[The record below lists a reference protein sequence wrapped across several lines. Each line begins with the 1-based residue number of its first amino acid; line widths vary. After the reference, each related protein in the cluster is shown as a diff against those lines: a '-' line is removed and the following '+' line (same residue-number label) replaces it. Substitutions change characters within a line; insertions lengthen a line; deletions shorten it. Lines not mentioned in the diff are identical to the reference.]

1 MKIVSFDVGVKNLA
15 YCAMRDDGG
24 IEAWEVYGMDPSTTR
39 EPEKLCPEVA
49 RTLDERWPTAFRDAD
64 VVVVERQPGK
74 NRKMKTME
82 AYLHMYFAVRGK
94 RVVLFS
100 PAKKLAGEEAK
111 RAAGDQSMRGKS
123 KYHLRKKTSVVLAE
137 ADLQVRNAAFADFFK
152 DSKKKDDLADCFMQG
167 LAFFRGD
174 ATTKTAANH
183 PVRARKPTANQ
194 ERTKR
199 YTKANIKYLIDAID
213 TSGVVE
219 IFDGDEEE
227 GARRALIRAVEKND
241 DLRKAILRYYATV
254 RACLDALYKEEKKED
269 EDQ

>member
-15 YCAMRDDGG
+15 YCALRDDGG
-24 IEAWEVYGMDPSTTR
+24 IEAWEVYGVDPSTTR

-64 VVVVERQPGK
+64 VVVIERQPGK
-74 NRKMKTME
+74 NRKMKTVE

-100 PAKKLAGEEAK
+100 PSKKLAGED
-111 RAAGDQSMRGKS
+111 AGMHGKS
-123 KYHLRKKTSVVLAE
+123 KYHLRKKTSVILVD
-137 ADLQVRNAAFADFFK
+137 DLLKDERNAAFTDFFK
-152 DSKKKDDLADCFMQG
+152 NSKKKDDLADCLMQG
-167 LAFFRGD
+167 LAFFREGPSTI
-174 ATTKTAANH
+174 AH

-213 TSGVVE
+213 TSTVLE

-227 GARRALIRAVEKND
+227 GAKRALIRVVEKD
-241 DLRKAILRYYATV
+241 VDLRKAVLRHYATV
-254 RACLDALYKEEKKED
+254 RACLDSLYKEKEKSQQQEQ
-269 EDQ
+269 EECP

>member
-15 YCAMRDDGG
+15 YCALRDDGG

-49 RTLDERWPTAFRDAD
+49 RTLDERWPTAFLDAD
-64 VVVVERQPGK
+64 VVVIERQPGK
-74 NRKMKTME
+74 NRKMKTVE

-100 PAKKLAGEEAK
+100 PSKKLEGEDAG
-111 RAAGDQSMRGKS
+111 MHGKS
-123 KYHLRKKTSVVLAE
+123 KYHLRKKTSVLLVD
-137 ADLQVRNAAFADFFK
+137 DLLKDERNAAFTDFFK
-152 DSKKKDDLADCFMQG
+152 NSKKKDDLADCLMQG
-167 LAFFRGD
+167 LAFFREGGPRF
-174 ATTKTAANH
+174 AH

-213 TSGVVE
+213 TSTVLE

-227 GARRALIRAVEKND
+227 GAKRALIRVVEKD
-241 DLRKAILRYYATV
+241 VDLRKAVLRHYATV
-254 RACLDALYKEEKKED
+254 RACLDSLYKEKEKPRQE
-269 EDQ
+269 EEEECP

>member
-15 YCAMRDDGG
+15 YCALRDDGG

-39 EPEKLCPEVA
+39 EPEKLCPEIA

-64 VVVVERQPGK
+64 LVVVERQPGK
-74 NRKMKTME
+74 NRKMKIVE

-100 PAKKLAGEEAK
+100 PAKKLEGEDAG
-111 RAAGDQSMRGKS
+111 MHGKS
-123 KYHLRKKTSVVLAE
+123 KYHLRKKTSVALVDDLLK
-137 ADLQVRNAAFADFFK
+137 ADANAAFADFFK
-152 DSKKKDDLADCFMQG
+152 NSKKKDDLADCLMQG
-167 LAFFRGD
+167 LAFFRSGGD
-174 ATTKTAANH
+174 ATTKTAH

-227 GARRALIRAVEKND
+227 GAKRALIRAIERND

-254 RACLDALYKEEKKED
+254 RACLDSLYKEKEKPQQQQE
-269 EDQ
+269 EECP

>member
-15 YCAMRDDGG
+15 YCALRDDGT

-64 VVVVERQPGK
+64 VVVIERQPGK
-74 NRKMKTME
+74 NRKMKIVE

-100 PAKKLAGEEAK
+100 PSKKLAGED
-111 RAAGDQSMRGKS
+111 AGMHGKS
-123 KYHLRKKTSVVLAE
+123 KYHLRKKTSVILVD
-137 ADLQVRNAAFADFFK
+137 DLLKDEPNAAFADFFK
-152 DSKKKDDLADCFMQG
+152 NSKKKDDLADCLMQG
-167 LAFFRGD
+167 LAFFKEGPRSSPV
-174 ATTKTAANH
+174 AH

-213 TSGVVE
+213 TAGVVE
-219 IFDGDEEE
+219 IFDDDGDEKE
-227 GARRALIRAVEKND
+227 GSKRALIRAIEKND

-254 RACLDALYKEEKKED
+254 RACLDALYKEEEQGA
-269 EDQ
+269 EQPCP

>member
-15 YCAMRDDGG
+15 YCAMRDDGT

-82 AYLHMYFAVRGK
+82 AYLHMYFAVRNK

-100 PAKKLAGEEAK
+100 PAKKLEGEDAG
-111 RAAGDQSMRGKS
+111 MHGKS
-123 KYHLRKKTSVVLAE
+123 KYHLRKKTSVGLAE
-137 ADLQVRNAAFADFFK
+137 VDLSVRNAAFADFFK
-152 DSKKKDDLADCFMQG
+152 NSKKKDDLADCFMQG
-167 LAFFRGD
+167 LAFFRSDG
-174 ATTKTAANH
+174 ASTKKTADH

-213 TSGVVE
+213 ASGVVM
-219 IFDGDEEE
+219 IFDGDENEE
-227 GARRALIRAVEKND
+227 ERAKRALIHVVEKNA
-241 DLRKAILRYYATV
+241 DLRKSILRYYATV
-254 RACLDALYKEEKKED
+254 RACLDALYYKDNLEGE
-269 EDQ
+269 QQQ